1 MLATKYFQTM
11 KRYDKIFSRL
21 VLMVQ
26 IDNTTRNARVKI
38 IDYELS
44 QKPKSLKKFSGR
56 FFS

>member
-1 MLATKYFQTM
+1 M